1 MRKVLLCCLFFLSFS
16 LYAEDHPSFYGR
28 HATGWH
34 WYDDPIDEDINE
46 NEKVSSDPTEQMSV
60 VRATIKRALDKAVI
74 SPTQDNV
81 KDYISLQNQ
90 LMAQSGRF
98 SETWKE
104 ILLGNP
110 ALDYSLV
117 HPTNNMARQIESDQ
131 TNLKEEAAIRTLAK
145 QSGLFFFYHSTCPY
159 CQKFAPILKSFTERH
174 HITVIPIT
182 TDGISLPEYPDSF
195 IDKGQ
200 KETFHVTVE
209 PALFAV
215 NPYTKQAYPV
225 SYGLMSE
232 TDLKKRILEIANRVR
247 EKNP

>member
-1 MRKVLLCCLFFLSFS
+1 MRKVLLCCLLMLSFS
-16 LYAEDHPSFYGR
+16 LYAEDNSFYRR

-34 WYDDPIDEDINE
+34 WYDDPEEQEINDEIP
-46 NEKVSSDPTEQMSV
+46 SDPSEQMNA
-60 VRATIKRALDKAVI
+60 VRATIKRALDKAVME
-74 SPTQDNV
+74 PTHENV
-81 KDYISLQNQ
+81 KDYVSLQNQ
-90 LMAQSGRF
+90 LMTQSGKF
-98 SETWKE
+98 SNTWKE
-104 ILLGNP
+104 ILLDKP
-110 ALDYSLV
+110 ELDYSLI

-131 TNLKEEAAIRTLAK
+131 TNLKEEAAIRALAK

-159 CQKFAPILKSFTERH
+159 CQKFAPILKSFAERFG
-174 HITVIPIT
+174 ITVIPIT
-182 TDGISLPEYPDSF
+182 TDGTSLPEYPDSF

-247 EKNP
+247 EKNT